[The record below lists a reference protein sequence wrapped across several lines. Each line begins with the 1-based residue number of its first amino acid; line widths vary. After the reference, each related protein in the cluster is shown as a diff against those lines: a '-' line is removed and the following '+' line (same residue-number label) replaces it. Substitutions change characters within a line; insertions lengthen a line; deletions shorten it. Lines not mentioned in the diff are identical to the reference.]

1 MAGRDA
7 PVAHAQNLFNISAS
21 DRLGLTLFFAAA
33 LHAIIILGV
42 GFDADRLLPEEQPLT
57 LEVTLVHSQSEKA
70 PDKADYLAQANQQ
83 GGGTMKEKMRP
94 SSPLP
99 NPRPSLEQDG
109 DAPQNLPMQLPPPS
123 TAQTEQPVLLAQNDS
138 SQQWQQQDEAPT
150 PELLVTPSATEL
162 MQRSREIARL
172 SAEIRQKQ
180 QAYARMPREKYISAN
195 TREFTEAT
203 YIDSWRQKVE
213 RIGNPN
219 YPDEA
224 KSKKLSGSLMLDVA
238 IKPDG
243 SLKSVRI
250 VRSSGHR
257 ALDNGAI
264 RIVRMASP
272 FSPLPPEIRKK
283 TDILHI
289 LRTWKVQDDYSLQT
303 R

>member
-1 MAGRDA
+1 M
-7 PVAHAQNLFNISAS
+7 AHAQNLFNISAS

-42 GFDADRLLPEEQPLT
+42 GFDAERMLPQERPIT
-57 LEVTLVHSQSEKA
+57 LEITLVHSQSEKA

-83 GGGTMKEKMRP
+83 GGGTVKEKLRP
-94 SSPLP
+94 SSPFP
-99 NPRPSLEQDG
+99 NPRPTLEQDG
-109 DAPQNLPMQLPPPS
+109 DAAQNLPMQLPPPS
-123 TAQTEQPVLLAQNDS
+123 TANSEQPVLLAQNES
-138 SQQWQQQDEAPT
+138 SQQWQQQDEART
-150 PELLVTPSATEL
+150 PELPVTPSATEL
-162 MQRSREIARL
+162 MVRSREIARL

-180 QAYARMPREKYISAN
+180 QAYAKMPREKYISAN
-195 TREFTEAT
+195 TREFNEAT

-213 RIGNPN
+213 RIGNLN

-224 KSKKLSGSLMLDVA
+224 KTKRLSGSLMLDVA

-264 RIVRMASP
+264 RIVRLASP
-272 FSPLPPEIRKK
+272 FSPLPPEIRKN

-289 LRTWKVQDDYSLQT
+289 LRTWKFQDDYSLQT